1 MKRSGTG
8 AEAMADL
15 AFTAATMPPAEALK
29 RLTYCEIGVD
39 PAIPLLA
46 LLSRREELAETLLA
60 ELSLTADELEARVEA
75 EPDERHA
82 YFLQTIALYAL
93 AEWQEPRAFDRL
105 VHYLGEDS
113 EAAAEQLGDIVTED
127 LHTILGRTYGGGDLG
142 ALKAI
147 IENVDAEPFVR
158 HACLLS
164 LHVMMLLGKLPRA
177 DVVAYY
183 AHVAETLKG
192 PDNEHWAD
200 LIVLTLASLR
210 EATLA
215 PAIEAWFEAG
225 LVDEGYADRAEVARV
240 TADNSG
246 RIEEDLLRPSVFTSL
261 AEYLCGWDW
270 FNSTDPAE
278 FAVAGPGSG
287 AEETDDREPIQPY
300 IRESRKIGRN
310 EPCPCGSGKKYKKC
324 CLIE

>member
-1 MKRSGTG
+1 MKRAATG

-15 AFTAATMPPAEALK
+15 AFTAATMPAAEALR

-46 LLSRREELAETLLA
+46 LLSRREELEETLLA

-105 VHYLGEDS
+105 VHYLGQDS
-113 EAAAEQLGDIVTED
+113 ETAAEQLGDIVTED

-147 IENVDAEPFVR
+147 IENAEAEPFVR
-158 HACLLS
+158 NACLLS

-177 DVVAYY
+177 DLLAYY

-200 LIVLTLASLR
+200 LIVLSLARLR
-210 EATLA
+210 EPALA
-215 PAIEAWFEAG
+215 AAIEAWFEAG
-225 LVDEGYADRAEVARV
+225 LVDEGYADRSEVARIH
-240 TADNSG
+240 ADRSG
-246 RIEEDLLRPSVFTSL
+246 CIEEDLLRPSVFDNLTG
-261 AEYLCGWDW
+261 YLCGWDW

-278 FAVAGPGSG
+278 FSGPAQSS
-287 AEETDDREPIQPY
+287 DDDEREPGQPY
-300 IRESRKIGRN
+300 VREARKIGRN

-324 CLIE
+324 CLIEE